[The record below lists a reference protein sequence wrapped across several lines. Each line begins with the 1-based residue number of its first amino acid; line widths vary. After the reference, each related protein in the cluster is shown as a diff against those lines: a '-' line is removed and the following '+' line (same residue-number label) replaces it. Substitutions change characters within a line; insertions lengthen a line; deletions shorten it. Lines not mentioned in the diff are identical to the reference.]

1 MAAASTFTVH
11 VKNLAGSVID
21 IENMDG
27 RDYVFAL
34 KSKIRNKL
42 GLKFKMIIY

>member
-1 MAAASTFTVH
+1 
-11 VKNLAGSVID
+11 
-21 IENMDG
+21 MDG

-42 GLKFKMIIY
+42 GLKFKMIIYWILRFYWPMMGKSEQVA